1 MDLTEVLKKKRPNLS
16 DGSLK
21 TYKSIL
27 TNIYKKCYSND
38 NEIDLDKFD
47 NVEVIMEHLK
57 DIPFSKRKTTLAA
70 LVVITG
76 NKDYNK
82 QMMSDIGEY
91 NDAQLLQK
99 KDGKFEQNMIPTSDV
114 EDILKKL
121 QTEAKML
128 YKKPKL
134 DMVDYQKIQNYI
146 LLCLTGGIYLAPRR
160 SLDWKMKIKNYDNEN
175 DNYVDMK
182 KKVFVFNNY
191 KTAKTKGQQ
200 IIEIPKLLLPILKK
214 WLAVLPEDME
224 YLLFDNKGGALNPSQ
239 ITHRLNTI
247 FDKKIST
254 SMLRHIYISS
264 KFANVDLK
272 ELTDTAEAMGQSNIA
287 TTLGYVKK

>member
-27 TNIYKKCYSND
+27 TNIYRKCFPDDSEINLD
-38 NEIDLDKFD
+38 NFDK
-47 NVEVIMEHLK
+47 VETIMVHLK

-91 NDAQLLQK
+91 NDSQLLQK
-99 KDGKFEQNMIPTSDV
+99 KDGKFEENMIPTSDV
-114 EDILKKL
+114 EGILKKL
-121 QTEAKML
+121 EAEAKLL

-134 DMVDYQKIQNYI
+134 EMADFQKIQNYI
-146 LLCLTGGIYLAPRR
+146 LLSLTGGIYQAPRR
-160 SLDWKMKIKNYDNEN
+160 SLDWKMKVKNFDVEK
-175 DNYVDMK
+175 DNYVDLK

-191 KTAKTKGQQ
+191 KTAKNYGAQTEPITK
-200 IIEIPKLLLPILKK
+200 PLLAILKK
-214 WLAVLPEDME
+214 WVSVLPDDMD
-224 YLLFDNKGGALNPSQ
+224 YLLFDNKGGALTPSQ
-239 ITHRLNTI
+239 ITHRLNII
-247 FDKKIST
+247 FNKKIST
-254 SMLRHIYISS
+254 SMLRHVYLSS
-264 KFANVDLK
+264 KFSNVNLK
-272 ELTDTAEAMGQSNIA
+272 DLTDTATSMGNSPLQA
-287 TTLGYVKK
+287 LMYVKK

>member
-27 TNIYKKCYSND
+27 TNIYRKVYPD
-38 NEIDLDKFD
+38 DDEIKLDKFD
-47 NVEVIMEHLK
+47 NVDAFMGHLK
-57 DIPFSKRKTTLAA
+57 DIAFSKRKTTLAA

-99 KDGKFEQNMIPTSDV
+99 KDGKFEENMIATSEV
-114 EDILKKL
+114 EGILKKL
-121 QTEAKML
+121 ETDAKL
-128 YKKPKL
+128 VYKKAKL
-134 DMVDYQKIQNYI
+134 EMGDFQKIQNYI
-146 LLCLTGGIYLAPRR
+146 LLCLTGGIYQPPRR
-160 SLDWKMKIKNYDNEN
+160 SLDWKMKVKNYDAEN
-175 DNYVDMK
+175 DNYIDLK

-191 KTAKTKGQQ
+191 KTAKFHGSQTEPIAK
-200 IIEIPKLLLPILKK
+200 PLLTILKK
-214 WLAVLPEDME
+214 WVSILPEDME
-224 YLLFDNKGGALNPSQ
+224 YLLFDNKGSVLTPSQ
-239 ITHRLNTI
+239 ITHRLNII

-254 SMLRHIYISS
+254 SMLRHIFLTS
-264 KFANVDLK
+264 KFANVNLK
-272 ELTDTAEAMGQSNIA
+272 DLTDTASAMGNTPLQA
-287 TTLGYVKK
+287 LKYVKN